1 MGSCYS
7 VLPRTACHVQFWLQK
22 AQQARQ
28 KFQDL
33 QQKPA
38 ERQESNTEY
47 NTEVLSWTDL
57 LSSEIL
63 HSMDKSKKHPA
74 ASLAGSD
81 CLTRR
86 TRPVKHWCISTVT
99 AALPGLHFRLKHRE
113 LNLSNQISTHSAPSS
128 EKKGIQII
136 IDLFP
141 GHCFAMEEF
150 NCSEKHPFGPVALH
164 VEQRATLSIG
174 K

>member
-7 VLPRTACHVQFWLQK
+7 VLPRTACHVQFWLQN

-28 KFQDL
+28 KFQDW

-63 HSMDKSKKHPA
+63 HSMGKSKKHPA

-81 CLTRR
+81 CLSPQDQTSQ
-86 TRPVKHWCISTVT
+86 TLVYQHSHYCTARPALQAQTQRVK
-99 AALPGLHFRLKHRE
+99 
-113 LNLSNQISTHSAPSS
+113 
-128 EKKGIQII
+128 
-136 IDLFP
+136 
-141 GHCFAMEEF
+141 
-150 NCSEKHPFGPVALH
+150 PFQLG
-164 VEQRATLSIG
+164 
-174 K
+174 